1 MNEEE
6 WRAQRAKELE
16 AKADTAKT
24 QDENR
29 AAAERQLDALL
40 NKVLSP
46 EAKTRITNV
55 RMVNS
60 EKYLQA
66 AQVILQLAKRNG
78 LQNRISD
85 EEVKN
90 ILLHLTPSKKEFTIT
105 RK

>member
-6 WRAQRAKELE
+6 WRAQRADEL
-16 AKADTAKT
+16 KAKT
-24 QDENR
+24 ENGKTPEENR

-40 NKVLSP
+40 SKVLSP

-55 RMVNS
+55 RMVNA

-66 AQVILQLAKRNG
+66 AQVILNMARQGRVPGK
-78 LQNRISD
+78 ISD
-85 EEVKN
+85 DELKH
-90 ILLHLTPSKKEFTIT
+90 ILMQLTPTKKGMTIT

>member
-6 WRAQRAKELE
+6 WRLQRAEEL
-16 AKADTAKT
+16 KAKT
-24 QDENR
+24 EPEKNPEENR

-40 NKVLSP
+40 SKVLSP

-55 RMVNS
+55 RMVNA

-66 AQVILQLAKRNG
+66 AQVILNMARQGRVQG
-78 LQNRISD
+78 RISD
-85 EEVKN
+85 EDLKH
-90 ILLHLTPSKKEFTIT
+90 ILAQLTPAKKDITIK

>member
-6 WRAQRAKELE
+6 WRAQRAEEL
-16 AKADTAKT
+16 KAKT
-24 QDENR
+24 ENTPNKEESR

-40 NKVLSP
+40 SKVLSP

-55 RMVNS
+55 RMVNA

-66 AQVILQLAKRNG
+66 AQVILNMARQGRVQG
-78 LQNRISD
+78 RISD
-85 EEVKN
+85 EDLKH
-90 ILLHLTPSKKEFTIT
+90 ILTQLTPAKKDITIK